1 MPALMLIIN
10 PGSTSTKTA
19 LFEDDRK
26 VTEEVVRHDP
36 AELGKF
42 DNVADQFDYR
52 MEAINKWI
60 DSLESEPSRIRAV
73 VGRGAPLR
81 PLEGGSYEITPQ
93 LLDDVRTAR
102 YSNHASNLGPI
113 IAHHLGE
120 RFDVPSLITD
130 PITVDNFTEIA
141 RISGVPEIVRK
152 CRVHALN
159 IKEVCRREA
168 AKLGKRLDEVNF
180 VAVHMGGGVS
190 VASLNKGRVVDVND
204 ALLGMG
210 PFSPDRAGAV
220 PIGGLV
226 KLCFSGKF
234 TEKELVDKLSKKS
247 GLVAYLGEADLRK
260 VEEMIDAGDE
270 KALLHFYA
278 MAYQIAKEI
287 GSAAVALAGHFEAI
301 VLTGGMANS
310 QRLVD
315 EITRY
320 VSFIKRVI
328 VVPGEFEM
336 EALAAAGLRFL
347 SGEDKLIKY

>member
-19 LFEDDRK
+19 LFDENNK
-26 VTEEVVRHDP
+26 VAEEVVRHEP

-52 MEAINKWI
+52 MEAIDRW
-60 DSLESEPSRIRAV
+60 LESLNFEAADIKVV
-73 VGRGAPLR
+73 VGRGAPLK

-93 LLDDVRTAR
+93 LLDDVKTAR
-102 YSNHASNLGPI
+102 YSNHASNLGSI
-113 IAHHLGE
+113 VAHHLGQ
-120 RFDVPSLITD
+120 RYGVPSLITD
-130 PITVDNFTEIA
+130 PITVDNFTEVA

-168 AKLGKRLDEVNF
+168 ARLGKRLDEVSF

-190 VASLNKGRVVDVND
+190 VAALRKGKVVDVND

-226 KLCFSGKF
+226 KLCYSGKF
-234 TEKELVDKLSKKS
+234 SEKEMVDKLSKNS
-247 GLVAYLGEADLRK
+247 GLVAYLGKADLRE
-260 VEEMIDAGDE
+260 VEKMIGAGDE
-270 KALLHFYA
+270 KALLHFNA

-287 GSAAVALAGHFEAI
+287 GTMATVLSGEFEAI
-301 VLTGGMANS
+301 VLTGGMAHS
-310 QRLVD
+310 ERLVR
-315 EITRY
+315 EISGH
-320 VSFIKRVI
+320 VSFMKRVA

-336 EALAAAGLRFL
+336 EALAAAGMRFL
-347 SGEDKLIKY
+347 SGEDKLIQY